1 MSAWQ
6 IVEPTNLKPRR
17 KRSRL
22 NFNRIPTQTRL
33 GAFKDEEFEEH
44 LVVMDRDRPFFIV
57 IRDGEFVSRP
67 GTARYSIRVR
77 EVRSFWKV
85 ISRDF
90 PASGVPMNR
99 WQWRP
104 AGIGATYASQRN

>member
-77 EVRSFWKV
+77 EVDSIVEAHRYLES
-85 ISRDF
+85 
-90 PASGVPMNR
+90 N
-99 WQWRP
+99 QQ
-104 AGIGATYASQRN
+104 IGKIVVTV